1 MCYKCLKTIQKTS
14 VVIKYFKKDFFLF
27 LQTQD
32 KRVYLYDNEWILI
45 ERSLKNTQRVE
56 TTGAGRE

>member
-1 MCYKCLKTIQKTS
+1 MLNYLICAINASKLSITS
-14 VVIKYFKKDFFLF
+14 VVDFFLF

-45 ERSLKNTQRVE
+45 ERSLKNTQRAE